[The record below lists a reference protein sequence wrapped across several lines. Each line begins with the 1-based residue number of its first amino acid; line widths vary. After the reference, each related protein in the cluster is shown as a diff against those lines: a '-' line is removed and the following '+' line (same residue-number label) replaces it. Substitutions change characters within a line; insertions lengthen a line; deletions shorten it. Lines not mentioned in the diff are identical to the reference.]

1 MEDIYLKRIKI
12 GKSVSGIC
20 LSKNRCKSYEKYLEK
35 FIFKKKKRK
44 KNLWR
49 YVYSV
54 RLYIKLILNSST
66 KMYIVHSMD
75 KYWNI

>member
-20 LSKNRCKSYEKYLEK
+20 LSENHCKSYEKYLEK
-35 FIFKKKKRK
+35 FIFKKKKK